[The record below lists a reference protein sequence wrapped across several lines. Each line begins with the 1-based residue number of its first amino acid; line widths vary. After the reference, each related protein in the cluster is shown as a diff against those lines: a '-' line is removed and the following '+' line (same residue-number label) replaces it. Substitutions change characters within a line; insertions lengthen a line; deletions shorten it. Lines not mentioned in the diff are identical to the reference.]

1 MIKLVL
7 ALALLLTS
15 CAPAGQMIKLP
26 LLDNAWQ
33 IQTGAFPNPG
43 DVSRAINTF
52 YNHWLFEFG
61 DPNDKVLN
69 TLSSLMI
76 EWREEPKIARA
87 RSITGRL
94 ITGRVRGVALSR
106 SYVWVWVGENRRI
119 SSTALVHELMHS
131 ALWSV
136 NGHPDIDH
144 EGKEHKGWTAK
155 HTEFIYKINYLLAD
169 RGL

>member
-7 ALALLLTS
+7 AIALLLTS
-15 CAPAGQMIKLP
+15 CSPAGQMIKLP
-26 LLDNAWQ
+26 SLDNAWQ
-33 IQTGAFPNPG
+33 IQTGVFPSPN
-43 DVSRAINTF
+43 DVSKIVDTF

-61 DPNDKVLN
+61 DPDYKVLN
-69 TLSSLMI
+69 TLNSLVI
-76 EWREEPKIARA
+76 EWREKPKKARA

-94 ITGRVRGVALSR
+94 TTGLVRGITLSR
-106 SYVWVWVGENRRI
+106 SYVWVWVGKNRRV
-119 SSTALVHELMHS
+119 SSTALVHELVHS
-131 ALWSV
+131 ALWSA

-144 EGKEHKGWTAK
+144 EGGEYKGWTVK